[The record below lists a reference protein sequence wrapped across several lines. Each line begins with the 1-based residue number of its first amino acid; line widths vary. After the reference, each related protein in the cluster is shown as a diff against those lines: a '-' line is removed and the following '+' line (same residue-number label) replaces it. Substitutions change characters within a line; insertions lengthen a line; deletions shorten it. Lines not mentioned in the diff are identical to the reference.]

1 MCLVVLAWRASERYP
16 LVLAANR
23 DERHERPTLPAGW
36 WLDEPRV
43 LGGRDLVANGGWLG
57 VDRGGRLAA
66 VTNVRD
72 TAGAGKRSRG
82 ELVAHYLTRADPIA
96 AQLQRV
102 ASCRAEYGPFNLL
115 LLDGAELAYCS
126 NRAPDERL
134 ARGIHAL
141 GNAPLGTG
149 WPKIRRARRGM
160 EEALAAEDPT
170 ATLFELL
177 SHREPALEPEDRYR
191 AALFIDGPTYGTRSS
206 TVILVSADGQLTF
219 TERSFDA
226 SGRLT
231 GEVVERFRVE
241 SARAGALSSARDR
254 P

>member
-1 MCLVVLAWRASERYP
+1 MCLVVLALRASERYP

-23 DERHERPTLPAGW
+23 DERHERPTLAAGW
-36 WLDEPRV
+36 WPDQPRV

-72 TAGAGKRSRG
+72 GVGPGKRSRG
-82 ELVAHYLTRADPIA
+82 ELVADYLTGTDPIA
-96 AQLQRV
+96 TQLQRV
-102 ASCRAEYGPFNLL
+102 ASRRAEYGPFNLL
-115 LLDGAELAYCS
+115 LLDGAELVYCS
-126 NRAPDERL
+126 NRAPDARL
-134 ARGIHAL
+134 ERGIHAL
-141 GNAPLGTG
+141 GNAPLGTD
-149 WPKIRRARRGM
+149 WPKVRTARLGM
-160 EEALAAEDPT
+160 QEALAADDPT
-170 ATLFELL
+170 ITLFELL
-177 SHREPALEPEDRYR
+177 AHREPALAPEDRYR

-206 TVILVSADGQLTF
+206 TVILVSADRQLTF
-219 TERSFDA
+219 SERSFDT

-241 SARAGALSSARDR
+241 STRSDASGSARLR